1 LTAKI
6 AKERREE
13 RKEGQAIR
21 ISLRSLTDFLAA
33 DGRSPLQY
41 AFAMGS
47 HKLSIA
53 AAAVFLV
60 SSLVAAQQAGTAPA
74 VAPIANIRVTIQV
87 TDPSGAGIPQ
97 AQVRVIPAPDADVN
111 METDN
116 RGQLTLDLKPGG
128 YAVFVRAA
136 AFNSVVT
143 HMDVRSD
150 PQSGKATQTFP
161 VALRIAGGSSVEVQG
176 SKKDDLL
183 LFAYPYHDSLAFS
196 SADLKA
202 LPHITV
208 TVHNPHSNADETYSG
223 VRLADLLGKAGAPLG
238 SELRGE
244 ALGDYIVATGADGY
258 RAVFALAEVDPSFHP
273 GEVLVADAMNGKP
286 LDAHTGPFRLVVTE
300 DKRPARYVRNL
311 ATIELKSVP

>member
-1 LTAKI
+1 M
-6 AKERREE
+6 
-13 RKEGQAIR
+13 R
-21 ISLRSLTDFLAA
+21 ISLRPLTDFLAA
-33 DGRSPLQY
+33 DSRSPLQY
-41 AFAMGS
+41 ACAMRS
-47 HKLSIA
+47 HKLSIVA
-53 AAAVFLV
+53 SGAFLV
-60 SSLVAAQQAGTAPA
+60 SSLVAAQQAETAPA
-74 VAPIANIRVTIQV
+74 VAPIANIRVTIHV

-97 AQVRVIPAPDADVN
+97 AQVRVIPAPDADAK
-111 METDN
+111 METDD

-143 HMDVRSD
+143 HMDVRGD

-183 LFAYPYHDSLAFS
+183 LFAYPYHGALAFS

-202 LPHITV
+202 LPHVAV
-208 TVHNPHSNADETYSG
+208 TLHNPHSNADETYSG

-273 GEVLVADAMNGKP
+273 GEVLVADAMNGKS

-300 DKRPARYVRNL
+300 DKRPARAVRNL
-311 ATIELKSVP
+311 ATIELKSVQ